1 MHDMALSTYVAFMC
15 YKPCM
20 DYLLQTPDQLGDHL
34 RALRKA
40 KGLTQRQLSVLLGVD
55 QARISDIEKNPG
67 ATSVAQFVRLLAAL
81 GAQAVL
87 RTPPA
92 SVPTKRSPTGA
103 DW

>member
-1 MHDMALSTYVAFMC
+1 
-15 YKPCM
+15 M
-20 DYLLQTPDQLGDHL
+20 DYVLQTPNQLGDHL

-55 QARISDIEKNPG
+55 QARISDIEKDPG
-67 ATSVAQFVRLLAAL
+67 AVNVAQFFRLLTAL

-87 RTPPA
+87 RTSPVPQLLKRPPA
-92 SVPTKRSPTGA
+92 GP

>member
-1 MHDMALSTYVAFMC
+1 MALSAYIDFMC
-15 YKPCM
+15 YKLCM
-20 DYLLQTPDQLGDHL
+20 DYLLQTPDQLRDHL

-40 KGLTQRQLSVLLGVD
+40 KGVTQQQLSVLLGVD

-67 ATSVAQFVRLLAAL
+67 ATNVAQFIRLLTAL

-87 RTPPA
+87 RIPPA
-92 SVPTKRSPTGA
+92 SAPITRSPTDT